1 MDLTNNKYWH
11 KITTQSLINILTGGE
26 VLLPLAKNIKRFFSF
41 KREVFIVI
49 IAVLISA
56 GAGTGVFAYL
66 KKDVVINDNGI
77 VTTCTTM
84 KNTFKET
91 LDQNSIDVGPFD
103 YVSAPLE
110 TVLQRT
116 KINEIYIKR
125 AVPVYITADGKQ
137 TRVMTY
143 RDTVGEML
151 KDSPVKPEGLDEL
164 KGAELGDKISNGMS
178 LKIVRVSEKEVTE
191 KEPIP
196 YEVRKVANS
205 KLDSDIQKVVKQGQ
219 EGVLE
224 KRYKVVTEDGK
235 EVSRQFLS
243 ESILKN
249 PVNMIMELGT
259 VLKHSTSRGDVLRY
273 SKVME
278 MKATAYTASL
288 SDTGKAPGHP
298 LFGITA
304 TGTKVREGVIA
315 VDPKVIPL
323 HTRVYIEIPGNTP
336 DYGYAVA
343 EDVGGAIKGNRVD
356 LYYDSQGQADRF
368 GVRKV
373 KVYILH

>member
-1 MDLTNNKYWH
+1 
-11 KITTQSLINILTGGE
+11 
-26 VLLPLAKNIKRFFSF
+26 
-41 KREVFIVI
+41 
-49 IAVLISA
+49 
-56 GAGTGVFAYL
+56 
-66 KKDVVINDNGI
+66 
-77 VTTCTTM
+77 
-84 KNTFKET
+84 
-91 LDQNSIDVGPFD
+91 
-103 YVSAPLE
+103 
-110 TVLQRT
+110 
-116 KINEIYIKR
+116 
-125 AVPVYITADGKQ
+125 
-137 TRVMTY
+137 
-143 RDTVGEML
+143 
-151 KDSPVKPEGLDEL
+151 
-164 KGAELGDKISNGMS
+164 
-178 LKIVRVSEKEVTE
+178 
-191 KEPIP
+191 
-196 YEVRKVANS
+196 
-205 KLDSDIQKVVKQGQ
+205 
-219 EGVLE
+219 
-224 KRYKVVTEDGK
+224 
-235 EVSRQFLS
+235 
-243 ESILKN
+243 
-249 PVNMIMELGT
+249 MELGT

-356 LYYDSQGQADRF
+356 LYYDSQSQADRF